1 MAIITNE
8 QVSTAFSAG
17 MDWLADKL
25 TRQEAIELLAG
36 QHAINPV
43 SAGDLLQV
51 LKAMLDGQRFT
62 RSISAPAADIYLA
75 GILEAAGPTALAKAV
90 SALDQHLAYYESIR
104 PVTLHKLRAVRDK
117 WLAAL
122 PDAPPLGLD
131 DLSAAFEQ
139 EVAALIVAPAAKRR
153 ALLPQPGTKPKV
165 SVAQVKVYQRSAAV
179 VAEVLLRAAG
189 NCESC
194 RNPAPFR
201 RASDGSPYL
210 EVHHVVQLAHGGAD
224 TPDNAIAVCPNCH
237 RRHHHGG

>member
-8 QVSTAFSAG
+8 QVSAAFTTG
-17 MDWLADKL
+17 MDWLAGKL
-25 TRQEAIELLAG
+25 GRQKAIELLAG

-75 GILEAAGPTALAKAV
+75 GIHAAAGPAGLARAV
-90 SALDQHLAYYESIR
+90 SALDQHLTYYEGIR

-122 PDAPPLGLD
+122 PDAPLGLD

-139 EVAALIVAPAAKRR
+139 EVAALMAAPAARRR
-153 ALLPQPGTKPKV
+153 ALLPQPGTLPKV

-189 NCESC
+189 HCESC

-201 RASDGSPYL
+201 RASDGTPYL